1 MTLEQLA
8 EGGLDVA
15 LAHMVDPLSILP
27 YRSLPISDDELAD
40 VLNGRQLAFPKD
52 DAVVLPEGEPVCLV
66 HEAKLMGIWERRNGR
81 LAARSN
87 FPSGIEGVGR

>member
-1 MTLEQLA
+1 
-8 EGGLDVA
+8 
-15 LAHMVDPLSILP
+15 MVDPLSTLP

-40 VLNGRQLAFPKD
+40 VLNGRQLDLPKD
-52 DAVVLPEGEPVCLV
+52 DAFVLPEGESVCLV
-66 HEAKLMGIWERRNGR
+66 HDARLMGIWERRNGR